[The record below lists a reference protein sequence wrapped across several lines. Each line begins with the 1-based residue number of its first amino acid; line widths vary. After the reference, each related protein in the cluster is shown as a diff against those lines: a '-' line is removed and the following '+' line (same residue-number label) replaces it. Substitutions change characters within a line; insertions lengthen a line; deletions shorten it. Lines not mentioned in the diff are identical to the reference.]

1 MNLNNQIEYIK
12 QTLPEKE
19 RNIIIGSL
27 LGDGSLALY
36 GRSKNAY
43 YREHGCEKQLPYR
56 RWKQEQLSTL
66 GFKLSA
72 SGKLS
77 SASEE
82 IYTQLYEIF
91 YIDRIKTLDSYN
103 ITLLDHPIGLA
114 CLFMDDGSLVMDHYS
129 RAHKVQIFPRISLY
143 TLSFS
148 YEENIILRDYLDD
161 RFKITFKL
169 KRRLDGKHYILEINQ
184 RNEIYKFIALIQDY
198 VNEIPEM
205 SYKVDLEKSMND
217 KYNRI
222 LLREDGKRKV
232 MTSNLQVESKE
243 YTKDEIERIVQ
254 MKENNVPVKIIAQEL
269 GRSIWGIYDKVR
281 RMKNNL

>member
-1 MNLNNQIEYIK
+1 MNSNNQIEYIK
-12 QTLPEKE
+12 ETLSEKE

-77 SASEE
+77 SASEK
-82 IYTQLYEIF
+82 IYTQLYELF
-91 YIDRIKTLDSYN
+91 YIDRVKTLNSYN

-148 YEENIILRDYLDD
+148 YEENIILRDYLYD
-161 RFKITFKL
+161 RFKISFKL

-184 RNEIYKFIALIQDY
+184 RNEIYKFISLIQDY

-205 SYKVDLEKSMND
+205 SYKVDLEKSMSD
-217 KYNRI
+217 KYNKI
-222 LLREDGKRKV
+222 LLRENGKRKV
-232 MTSNLQVESKE
+232 MTSDLQVESKE
-243 YTKDEIERIVQ
+243 YTSDEIERIVQ
-254 MKENNVPVKIIAQEL
+254 MKESNVPVKIISQEL
-269 GRSIWGIYDKVR
+269 GRSTWGIYDKIR

>member
-1 MNLNNQIEYIK
+1 MNLNNQVEYIK
-12 QTLPEKE
+12 ETLPEKE

-36 GRSKNAY
+36 GRSKNAH

-56 RWKQEQLSTL
+56 KWKQEQLSSL

-72 SGKLS
+72 LGKLS

-82 IYTQLYEIF
+82 IYTKIYELF
-91 YIDRIKTLDSYN
+91 YINRIKTIDAYN

-129 RAHKVQIFPRISLY
+129 RTHKVQIFPRILLY

-148 YEENIILRDYLDD
+148 YEENIVLRDYLYE
-161 RFKITFKL
+161 RFKVNFKL
-169 KRRLDGKHYILEINQ
+169 KRRPDGKHYILEINQ

-205 SYKVDLEKSMND
+205 SYKVNLEKSMSD
-217 KYNRI
+217 KYNKI
-222 LLREDGKRKV
+222 LLRENGKRKV

-243 YTKDEIERIVQ
+243 YSKEEIDKIIQ
-254 MKENNVPVKIIAQEL
+254 MKINNVPAKNIAEEL
-269 GRSIWGIYDKVR
+269 GRSTWGVYDKIR
-281 RMKNNL
+281 RMKRDL